1 MEKFDVI
8 VIGAGAGENVVNSAI
23 AEGLKVALVERGPLG
38 GTCLNNGC
46 IPSKMLIYPA
56 DVIRMAQD
64 AKAVGV
70 EATAKLDFR
79 FIMDRMRS
87 FVREEREESEE
98 SFQKIK
104 NLTLIKETAEFVGD
118 HVLKA
123 GNRTITAPKIVIAT
137 GARPQVPPIPGLKEA
152 GFLDNVTLLDLNAA
166 PKSLIVLGGGYIG
179 CEYGHFFSAMGTDV
193 TIVQRP
199 LLLLNDEDP
208 EVGDTV
214 AKAMEKYVNIRTGH
228 EADRVA
234 VEDGKKVVY
243 AKDRKTG
250 SSARFEADEIL
261 LALGRKSNSDLLKPE
276 KAGVETD
283 EKGWIKVNGYLETN
297 VPGIWALGDATGK
310 HMFRHVANAEA
321 GIVAHNMLHDHK
333 IPFDDHAVPHA
344 VFTHPQVGAVGMT
357 LDDARAKGIKV
368 MVGKA
373 MYSSMAKGVAM
384 ANTDGFV
391 KVVVARITGKIMGC
405 SIVGPDAAALVQQVI
420 YLMNCGNGDM
430 APLYKSMVI
439 HPAISEVVMNAFGA
453 LENVD

>member
-8 VIGAGAGENVVNSAI
+8 VIGAGAGENVVNTAL
-23 AEGLKVALVERGPLG
+23 AEGLTVAVVERGPPG

-56 DVIRMAQD
+56 DVIRTAQD

-70 EATAKLDFR
+70 EATAKPDFR

-98 SFQKIK
+98 SFEKMK
-104 NLTLIKETAEFVGD
+104 NLTWIRETAGFVSD

-123 GNRTITAPKIVIAT
+123 GSRTITAPKIVIAT
-137 GARPQVPPIPGLKEA
+137 GARPLVPPIPGLKEA
-152 GFLDNVTLLDLNAA
+152 GFLDNITLLDLDEA
-166 PKSLIVLGGGYIG
+166 PKSLLILGGGYIG

-193 TIVQRP
+193 TIIQRP
-199 LLLLNDEDP
+199 AVLLNDEDQD
-208 EVGDTV
+208 VGETV
-214 AKAMEKYVNIRTGH
+214 TKAMAKYMNVRTGH

-234 VEDGKKVVY
+234 VEKGKKVVY

-250 SSARFEADEIL
+250 NAVRFEAEEIL
-261 LALGRKSNSDLLKPE
+261 LALGRKSNADLLKPE
-276 KAGVETD
+276 KAGVVID

-310 HMFRHVANAEA
+310 HMFRHAANFEA

-333 IPFDDHAVPHA
+333 TAFDDRTVPHA

-357 LDDARAKGIKV
+357 LADARAKGIKV
-368 MVGKA
+368 MAGKA

-391 KVVVARITGKIMGC
+391 KVAVARITGKILGC
-405 SIVGPDAAALVQQVI
+405 SIVGPDAAALVQQVV

-430 APLYKSMVI
+430 VPLYKSMVI
-439 HPAISEVVMNAFGA
+439 HPAISEVVMNAFAA

>member
-1 MEKFDVI
+1 MDKFDVI
-8 VIGAGAGENVVNSAI
+8 VIGAGAGENVVSAAL
-23 AEGLKVALVERGPLG
+23 AEGLKVALVERGPPG

-70 EATAKLDFR
+70 HAALEPDFP
-79 FIMDRMRS
+79 FIMSRMRA
-87 FVREEREESEE
+87 FVREERDESIVSLE
-98 SFQKIK
+98 SAK
-104 NLTLIKETAEFVGD
+104 NLTWFKETGEFTGD
-118 HVLKA
+118 HTLKA
-123 GNRTITAPKIVIAT
+123 GSTTITAPKIVIAS
-137 GARPQVPPIPGLKEA
+137 GARPLVPPIPGLKEA
-152 GFLDNVTLLDLNAA
+152 GFIDNVSLLDLNEA
-166 PKSLIVLGGGYIG
+166 PKSLIVIGGGYIG

-199 LLLLNDEDP
+199 NVLLNDEDP
-208 EVGDTV
+208 DVGETV
-214 AKAMEKYVNIRTGH
+214 TKAMARYLDVRTGH
-228 EADRVA
+228 EATRVA
-234 VEDGKKVVY
+234 VENGKKVVY
-243 AKDRKTG
+243 ANDRSTG
-250 SSARFEADEIL
+250 KEVRFEAEEIL

-283 EKGWIKVNGYLETN
+283 AKGWIKVDQHLETN

-310 HMFRHVANAEA
+310 HMFRHAANREA
-321 GIVAHNMLHDHK
+321 GIVTHNMFHDHK
-333 IPFDDHAVPHA
+333 VVFEENAVPHA

-357 LDDARAKGIKV
+357 VADARVKGIKV
-368 MVGKA
+368 MAGKA

-391 KVVVARITGKIMGC
+391 KVIVARITGKIMGC
-405 SIVGPDAAALVQQVI
+405 SIVGPDAAALVQQVV

-430 APLYKSMVI
+430 GPLYKSMVI
-439 HPAISEVVMNAFGA
+439 HPAISEVVMNAFAA

>member
-8 VIGAGAGENVVNSAI
+8 VIGAGAGENVVSSVL
-23 AEGLKVALVERGPLG
+23 AEGLTVALVERGPLG

-70 EATAKLDFR
+70 ETTAKPDFR

-87 FVREEREESEE
+87 FVREEREESEV
-98 SFQKIK
+98 SFGSIK
-104 NLTLIKETAEFVGD
+104 NLTWIKETAEFTGD
-118 HVLKA
+118 HLLKA
-123 GNRTITAPKIVIAT
+123 GNRTITAPKIIIAT
-137 GARPQVPPIPGLKEA
+137 GARPLVPPIPGLKET
-152 GFLDNVTLLDLNAA
+152 GFLDNISLLDLNAA

-199 LLLLNDEDP
+199 AVLLNDEEPD
-208 EVGDTV
+208 VGETV
-214 AKAMEKYVNIRTGH
+214 TKAMAKSVNVRTGH

-234 VEDGKKVVY
+234 VENGKKIVY

-250 SSARFEADEIL
+250 SMARFEAEEIL
-261 LALGRKSNSDLLKPE
+261 LALGRRSNADLLKPE
-276 KAGVETD
+276 KAGVATD
-283 EKGWIKVNGYLETN
+283 EKGWIKVDGYLGTN

-310 HMFRHVANAEA
+310 HMFRHAANFEA
-321 GIVAHNMLHDHK
+321 GIVAHNMFRDPR
-333 IPFDDHAVPHA
+333 IAFDDRSVPHA

-357 LDDARAKGIKV
+357 LAGARAKGLKV
-368 MVGKA
+368 MAGKA
-373 MYSSMAKGVAM
+373 MYSGMAKGVAM

-391 KVVVARITGKIMGC
+391 KVIVARITGKILGC
-405 SIVGPDAAALVQQVI
+405 SVVGPDAAALVQQVV

-439 HPAISEVVMNAFGA
+439 HPAISEVVMNAFAA

>member
-1 MEKFDVI
+1 LEKFDVI
-8 VIGAGAGENVVNSAI
+8 VIGAGAGENVVNTALG
-23 AEGLKVALVERGPLG
+23 EGLTVALVERGPLG

-64 AKAVGV
+64 AKAVGIT
-70 EATAKLDFR
+70 ATTKPDFR
-79 FIMDRMRS
+79 FIMERMRS

-104 NLTLIKETAEFVGD
+104 NLTWIKETAEFVGD
-118 HVLKA
+118 HTLNA

-152 GFLDNVTLLDLNAA
+152 GFLDNITLLDLNAA
-166 PKSLIVLGGGYIG
+166 PDSLIVLGGGYIG

-199 LLLLNDEDP
+199 AVLLNDEDP
-208 EVGDTV
+208 DVSETV
-214 AKAMEKYVNIRTGH
+214 TNAMAKYLNVRTGH

-234 VEDGKKVVY
+234 VENGKKVVY

-250 SSARFEADEIL
+250 NVARFEAEEIL
-261 LALGRKSNSDLLKPE
+261 LALGRRSNADLLKPE
-276 KAGVETD
+276 KAGIATD
-283 EKGWIKVNGYLETN
+283 EKGWIKVDGYLETN

-310 HMFRHVANAEA
+310 HMFRHAANFEA
-321 GIVAHNMLHDHK
+321 GIVTHNMLHDHK
-333 IPFDDHAVPHA
+333 MAFDDRAVPHA

-357 LDDARAKGIKV
+357 LTDARAKGLKV
-368 MVGKA
+368 MVGKS
-373 MYSSMAKGVAM
+373 MYSNMAKGVAM

-391 KVVVARITGKIMGC
+391 KVIVARITGKILGC
-405 SIVGPDAAALVQQVI
+405 SIVGPDAAALVQQVV

-439 HPAISEVVMNAFGA
+439 HPAISEVVMNAFA
-453 LENVD
+453 AAENVD